1 MPKCPNMNL
10 FNQWLNLLLI
20 DPLSSV
26 QVLPVLLKIFRD
38 VHTDAEL
45 RMACFV
51 VICDAKPG
59 PAVFNLIVKQL
70 NSERI
75 NQVRSF
81 VMSSIKGMAFSRYP
95 CDEKM

>member
-1 MPKCPNMNL
+1 M
-10 FNQWLNLLLI
+10 LL
-20 DPLSSV
+20 
-26 QVLPVLLKIFRD
+26 QIFRQVD
-38 VHTDAEL
+38 SDTEL

-51 VICDAKPG
+51 VICDSKPG

-70 NSERI
+70 YHERT

-81 VMSSIKGMAFSRYP
+81 VVSYIKGIAFSRYP